1 MNHLDRSLRLA
12 AALSL
17 SGALLA
23 ACAQAPMTTASATP
37 NPAAQKEL
45 KAFPATLA
53 GHVRHVIELPALAD
67 EAAHKLELI
76 GGKAMTVDCN
86 TRGMDGRLEPR
97 DVPGWGYTY
106 WVLQSQ
112 GQVRSTMMA
121 CPPGTEK
128 PGFVQ
133 AEPLLVRYNS
143 KLPVVVFVPEGMAL
157 RWRVWNAGATQDAPA
172 R

>member
-1 MNHLDRSLRLA
+1 MKTIQTLRLA
-12 AALSL
+12 ALLPLAS
-17 SGALLA
+17 ALLA
-23 ACAQAPMTTASATP
+23 ACAQPPVTPSTAP
-37 NPAAQKEL
+37 NPAAMHEL
-45 KAFPATLA
+45 KAFPTTLA
-53 GHVRHVIELPALAD
+53 GHVRHVIELPALPD
-67 EAAHKLELI
+67 EDACKLELI

-97 DVPGWGYTY
+97 DVQGWGYTY

-157 RWRVWNAGATQDAPA
+157 RWRVWQAGPTQDAPV

>member
-1 MNHLDRSLRLA
+1 MKPFHPLRLA
-12 AALSL
+12 VLL
-17 SGALLA
+17 PIGGALLA
-23 ACAQAPMTTASATP
+23 ACAQQPMTAPAAP
-37 NPAAQKEL
+37 NPAAAKEL

-53 GHVRHVIELPALAD
+53 GQQRYVIELPALAD
-67 EAAHKLELI
+67 EDAHKLELI

-86 TRGMDGRLEPR
+86 ARGMDGRFEER

-106 WVLQSQ
+106 WVLQSK
-112 GQVRSTMMA
+112 GQVRSTLMA
-121 CPPGTEK
+121 CPPNSAK

-157 RWRVWNAGATQDAPA
+157 RWRVWSAGALQQAPA

>member
-1 MNHLDRSLRLA
+1 MKTTRVLRLA
-12 AALSL
+12 ALL
-17 SGALLA
+17 PICGALLA
-23 ACAQAPMTTASATP
+23 ACAQQPMSASATP
-37 NPAAQKEL
+37 NAAAQSEL

-53 GHVRHVIELPALAD
+53 GHQRHVIELPALPD
-67 EAAHKLELI
+67 EDAHKLELI

-86 TRGMDGRLEPR
+86 ARGMDGHFEPR
-97 DVPGWGYTY
+97 DVQGWGYTY
-106 WVLQSQ
+106 WVLQSK
-112 GQVRSTMMA
+112 GQVRSTLMA
-121 CPPGTEK
+121 CPPDSAK

-157 RWRVWNAGATQDAPA
+157 RWRVWQAGPTQDASV

>member
-1 MNHLDRSLRLA
+1 MKTTRVLRLA
-12 AALSL
+12 ALL
-17 SGALLA
+17 PICGALLA
-23 ACAQAPMTTASATP
+23 ACAQPPMSASTTP
-37 NPAAQKEL
+37 NTAAQNEL
-45 KAFPATLA
+45 KAFPGTLA
-53 GHVRHVIELPALAD
+53 GHQRHVIELPALPD
-67 EAAHKLELI
+67 EDAHKLELI

-86 TRGMDGRLEPR
+86 SRGMDGRFEAR
-97 DVPGWGYTY
+97 DVPGWGYSY

-112 GQVRSTMMA
+112 GQVHSTMMM
-121 CPPGTEK
+121 CPPGSAK

-157 RWRVWNAGATQDAPA
+157 RWRVWSAGATQDATA